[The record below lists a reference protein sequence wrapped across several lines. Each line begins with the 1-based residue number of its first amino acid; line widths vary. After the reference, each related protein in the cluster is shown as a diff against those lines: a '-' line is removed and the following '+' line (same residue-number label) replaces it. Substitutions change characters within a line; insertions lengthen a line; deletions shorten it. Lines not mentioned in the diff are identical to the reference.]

1 MSQSTVS
8 LVVKIVVTAIYNV
21 YFHPLSKFPG
31 PKSAAATPLPFVRR
45 LINGHWVEWTATL
58 HEKYG
63 EVVRIHPDE
72 LSFISPS
79 AWQDI
84 YNSRPHLPKPKIGV
98 IAVSKRRSLWNF
110 NISSKIPALYSID
123 ARHLSHLCEGLC

>member
-8 LVVKIVVTAIYNV
+8 LVVKTIITAIYNV

-31 PKSAAATPLPFVRR
+31 PKSAAATPLPFIRR
-45 LINGHWVEWTATL
+45 LINGHWVEWTTSL

-72 LSFISPS
+72 LSVISAS
-79 AWQDI
+79 AWQEI
-84 YNSRPHLPKPKIGV
+84 YNTRPQLPKPKIGM
-98 IAVSKRRSLWNF
+98 IEVSKCQS
-110 NISSKIPALYSID
+110 P
-123 ARHLSHLCEGLC
+123 